1 MNDNV
6 NSSSSSIDEFGES
19 VQIYVYTVWVTII
32 QQILSLFG
40 IALNSAIVYITIKHK
55 KLHRS
60 YGFLLAICSFCDSL
74 TELATPLATVL
85 VLLRVRVSLLTCIYA
100 QFFAVTANINSSIN
114 LFWISVDRFVA
125 LAFPLL

>member
-1 MNDNV
+1 MNINS
-6 NSSSSSIDEFGES
+6 NSSSSSVNEFGES
-19 VQIYVYTVWVTII
+19 DQIYMYTVWVTII

-60 YGFLLAICSFCDSL
+60 FGFLLAICSLCDAF

-85 VLLRVRVSLLTCIYA
+85 VFLRKRIPLLACFYA
-100 QFFAVTANINSSIN
+100 QFFAMVAGFNSSIN
-114 LFWISVDRFVA
+114 LFWISIDRLVA
-125 LAFPLL
+125 LAFPVL

>member
-1 MNDNV
+1 MNNNV
-6 NSSSSSIDEFGES
+6 NSSSSSSVNEFGES
-19 VQIYVYTVWVTII
+19 DQIYVYTVWVTII

-60 YGFLLAICSFCDSL
+60 FCFLFAICSFCDAL

-85 VLLRVRVSLLTCIYA
+85 VFLRVRIPLLTNDGT
-100 QFFAVTANINSSIN
+100 V
-114 LFWISVDRFVA
+114 
-125 LAFPLL
+125 